1 MLKDYEIIILIL
13 SAVYSFSTI
22 IINVMK
28 IKSKVNYLEFLLTDI
43 REKSITHLEYK
54 LDIIHEDT
62 NRLSEKLEVEDEN

>member
-13 SAVYSFSTI
+13 SAIFSFYII
-22 IINVMK
+22 IINVIK

-62 NRLSEKLEVEDEN
+62 NHLSERLEIEDEN